1 VSSCSICHTR
11 AEDAAPA
18 GACAA
23 CQYRLDYVLRQ
34 LVAEVPLLQ
43 DRLAPYRSP
52 STGTRHGGAA
62 HPPLPVDVRVVDLLA
77 SRWLPDPDG
86 QDDGGIPL
94 GPLLVGWC
102 SLLAGSYPT
111 VSRHGGS
118 TVHLTP
124 AITHYSGGTIY
135 VVPGA
140 EPVPRTA
147 GGLPGWAAWLRAYIP
162 YAATWDRAPELW
174 AAMEDAL
181 RRVRQVTGTQPR
193 TRTRHAPCPRCQT
206 FALAVTDGEYH
217 VRCHACG
224 HRMDP
229 EEYAAHA
236 AQTLPGLTATAVW
249 IATAPARDDAP
260 HDAHDAHDAA

>member
-1 VSSCSICHTR
+1 VSCSICHTR
-11 AEDAAPA
+11 AEDDAPA

-77 SRWLPDPDG
+77 RHWLPDPDG
-86 QDDGGIPL
+86 QDTGGIPL

-102 SLLAGSYPT
+102 SRLAADYPT
-111 VSRHGGS
+111 
-118 TVHLTP
+118 
-124 AITHYSGGTIY
+124 ITRRGGTVYIT
-135 VVPGA
+135 PGC
-140 EPVPRTA
+140 EPLPRTLG

-181 RRVRQVTGTQPR
+181 RRVRQVTGTQPS

-236 AQTLPGLTATAVW
+236 AQTLPGLTAMAVR
-249 IATAPARDDAP
+249 IATAPRDDAYGDAP
-260 HDAHDAHDAA
+260 HDAHDAA